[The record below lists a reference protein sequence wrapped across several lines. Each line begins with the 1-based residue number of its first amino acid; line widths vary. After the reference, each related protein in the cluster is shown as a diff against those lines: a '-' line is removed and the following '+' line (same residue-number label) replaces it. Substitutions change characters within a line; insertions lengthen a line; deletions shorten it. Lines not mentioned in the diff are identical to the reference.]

1 MDAVQLALDLHA
13 SVTRE
18 GTMLFLLLLLLL
30 LLLPFLGGKNGHIEG
45 GNGKQHLLTQQTYSL
60 ELFDTVLNLRL

>member
-1 MDAVQLALDLHA
+1 MDAVQLALDLQA

-18 GTMLFLLLLLLL
+18 GTMVFLLLLLL

-45 GNGKQHLLTQQTYSL
+45 GNGKQHVLTQQTYSL